1 MKTGYMIMMANL
13 HENLSDAEMIREE
26 MRLAELAEEVGY
38 DAIWCAEHHFESY
51 SMAID
56 NIQILT
62 WLAARTQH
70 IKLGSAALILPWWTQ
85 PIRVVEK
92 ISMIDA
98 MSNGRY
104 LIGFGRGLARNEF
117 ESFGIPMH
125 ETRARF
131 DESAKMII
139 NALET
144 GFIEGEGPHFPQK
157 RTEIK
162 PAPSQGVKDRLYVV
176 AMSPESAQI
185 VGDLGARMMC
195 FVQFSMDKHLPN
207 FELYRKSYWNAHNRP
222 APPPLL
228 LDFCY
233 CDKDSA
239 RAEALVRKHL
249 AANYLSILKHYEF
262 MADYHKEIKGYEA
275 YGDAATFLNSLGLD
289 AAVDDYIAHQAW
301 GTPQRILD
309 TLNARR
315 AIVGHYEWS
324 SIVSY
329 GGLPFDKVESSMRLI
344 GKEVLPE
351 LKQWRAEEPV
361 SVRRAT
367 AVA

>member
-1 MKTGYMIMMANL
+1 MKNGYMMMMANL
-13 HENLSDAEMIREE
+13 HEGLSDAEMIREE

-51 SMAID
+51 SMAVD

-70 IKLGSAALILPWWTQ
+70 IMLGSAALILPWWTQ
-85 PIRVVEK
+85 PIRLAEK
-92 ISMIDA
+92 ISLMDA

-104 LIGFGRGLARNEF
+104 LVGFGRGLSRNEF

-125 ETRARF
+125 ETRSRF
-131 DESAKMII
+131 DESARMLID
-139 NALET
+139 AMET

-162 PAPSQGVKDRLYVV
+162 PAPQRGLRDRLYAV
-176 AMSPESAQI
+176 AMSPDSAEI
-185 VGDLGARMMC
+185 VGTLGARMMC
-195 FVQFSMDKHLPN
+195 FVQFAMERHLPN
-207 FELYRKSYWNAHNRP
+207 FTLYRNAYRQAHHRA

-233 CDKDSA
+233 CDKDA
-239 RAEALVRKHL
+239 GRAEERARKHL
-249 AANYLSILKHYEF
+249 AVNYLSILQHYEF
-262 MADYHKEIKGYEA
+262 MQDYHKEIKGYEA
-275 YGDAATFLNSLGLD
+275 YGEAAKFLNSIGLD

-301 GTPQRILD
+301 GTPQQILD
-309 TLNARR
+309 KLDRRR
-315 AIVGHYEWS
+315 AVIGHYEWS

-329 GGLPFDKVESSMRLI
+329 GGLPFDQVESSMRLI
-344 GKEVLPE
+344 GSDVLPE
-351 LKQWRAEEPV
+351 LKKWREDTPV
-361 SVRRAT
+361 PQA

>member
-13 HENLSDAEMIREE
+13 HEGMPDATMIREE
-26 MRLAELAEEVGY
+26 MRIAEMAEEVGY

-56 NIQILT
+56 NLQILT
-62 WLAARTQH
+62 WLAARTKN
-70 IKLGSAALILPWWTQ
+70 ILLGSAALILPWWTQ
-85 PIRVVEK
+85 PIRLVEK
-92 ISMIDA
+92 ISMLDA

-104 LIGFGRGLARNEF
+104 LIGFGRGLSRNEF
-117 ESFGIPMH
+117 ASFGIPME

-131 DESAKMII
+131 DESAKMIVK
-139 NALET
+139 ALET
-144 GFIEGEGPHFPQK
+144 GFIEGTGPHFVQK

-162 PAPSQGVKDRLYVV
+162 PRPLQNATDRLYAV

-207 FELYRKSYWNAHNRP
+207 FEIYRQAFAKAHRRTAP
-222 APPPLL
+222 APLL

-233 CDKDSA
+233 CDKDA
-239 RAEALVRKHL
+239 AKAEAMVRKHL
-249 AANYLSILKHYEF
+249 AVNYLSILQHYEF

-301 GTPQRILD
+301 GTPQQILD
-309 TLNARR
+309 TLSQRR
-315 AIVGHYEWS
+315 EVIGHYEWN

-329 GGLPFDKVESSMRLI
+329 GGLPFAAVEKSMRLI

-351 LKQWRAEEPV
+351 LKNWRDEVPV
-361 SVRRAT
+361 PRA

>member
-13 HENLSDAEMIREE
+13 HEGMPDAEMIREE
-26 MRLAELAEEVGY
+26 MRIAELAEAVGY
-38 DAIWCAEHHFESY
+38 DTIWCAEHHFESY

-56 NIQILT
+56 NLQILT
-62 WLAARTQH
+62 WLAARTQR
-70 IKLGSAALILPWWTQ
+70 ILLGSAALILPWWTQ
-85 PIRVVEK
+85 PIRLVEK
-92 ISMIDA
+92 IAMLDA

-104 LIGFGRGLARNEF
+104 LIGFGRGLSRNEF
-117 ESFGIPMH
+117 ASFGIPME

-139 NALET
+139 EALDT
-144 GFIEGEGPHFPQK
+144 GFIEGAGPHFPQK

-162 PAPSQGVKDRLYVV
+162 PRPLQNATDRLYAV

-207 FELYRKSYWNAHNRP
+207 FEIYRQAFAKTHRRA

-233 CDKDSA
+233 CDQDAAK
-239 RAEALVRKHL
+239 AEAMVRKHL
-249 AANYLSILKHYEF
+249 AVNYLSILQHYEF

-275 YGDAATFLNSLGLD
+275 YGDAATFLNTLGLE
-289 AAVDDYIAHQAW
+289 AAVEDYIAHQAW
-301 GTPQRILD
+301 GTPQQILD
-309 TLNARR
+309 TLAQRR
-315 AIVGHYEWS
+315 EVIGHYEWS

-329 GGLPFDKVESSMRLI
+329 GGLPFAAVEKSMRLI

-351 LKQWRAEEPV
+351 LRSWQNTVPAPRA
-361 SVRRAT
+361 A
-367 AVA
+367 ALA